1 MIRDKQGEVGCVI
14 SSKYGLSWGTD
25 GRETERQRSQKYL
38 QERDYVNLFSHN
50 HQNSNICQ
58 ELVKNTQLR

>member
-1 MIRDKQGEVGCVI
+1 MTVDIQGEAGYVF
-14 SSKYGLSWGTD
+14 SSKYGLSQGADGT
-25 GRETERQRSQKYL
+25 ETESQRSQRHL
-38 QERDYVNLFSHN
+38 QEQDYVNLFSNN